1 MDFFEVPCLMN
12 TIHSITL
19 LLTLLSGF
27 GPTMPWHSSKGL
39 TKNDTY
45 YEPLSRNYTLQR
57 MGTGGAF
64 TVALNCGRM
73 VFGNR
78 SSILS

>member
-12 TIHSITL
+12 TIHSIT

-45 YEPLSRNYTLQR
+45 YEPLSRNHTLQR
-57 MGTGGAF
+57 METGGAF
-64 TVALNCGRM
+64 AVALNCGRM

-78 SSILS
+78 SRILL